1 MIPDALLALDLALP
15 ARFEQQGD
23 GTLALEA
30 VLAER
35 KTFLSRQK
43 LVYRARVRVDD
54 AKREVRF
61 FELLKESSGGLV
73 GGLDLKVEV
82 TSVKGKK
89 RSGTIEEHSRYLG
102 KRYDYRFD
110 YAAVRRAAE
119 EAARAEGYTFE
130 QVLLERSLD

>member
-1 MIPDALLALDLALP
+1 MIADALPALDLGLP
-15 ARFEQQGD
+15 ARFERRPD
-23 GTLALEA
+23 GTLSLET

-54 AKREVRF
+54 GKRVVRF

-73 GGLDLKVEV
+73 GGLDVKVEV

-89 RSGTIEEHSRYLG
+89 RSGTIEEHSRYFG

-110 YAAVRRAAE
+110 YAAVRRAVE
-119 EAARAEGYTFE
+119 EAARAGGYAFE
-130 QVLLERSLD
+130 QVLLERSLG